1 MREGLQLLSAAPT
14 LPERLC
20 NLDRLLETM
29 QQRQLDGLVCL
40 LRPNV
45 YYLSSFMSTAF
56 PGSHETNSGATFIL
70 SRWDPDHPV
79 LCMADND
86 VAVFV
91 DRRTW
96 VEDIRPYASI
106 QLPYGVP
113 VEPGALG
120 RFIPEHAWDTAWGR
134 RSKGRY
140 EEDQMV
146 AIRGAIRDLG
156 LTGRRVGCDD
166 LRLASK
172 LAADGLEVV
181 DAYGTLHF
189 VRSVKTPG
197 EIEIMRHAT
206 EINQA
211 AISATIRAWAPGMTY
226 RELTRQYGREVIGR
240 DGFVQDPGGINVA
253 NPPYDDPAVHQYSGV
268 EDFVIQP
275 GTSLM
280 LDCHGT
286 WNQYC
291 WDGGKTWMVDSE
303 PTAEF
308 EHVGRAAAEA
318 VRVIERTARPGEPIS
333 ELYARGRQV
342 FERSGLPID
351 DRLLVYIHALGLDHV
366 DQELEVGRP
375 DWIAEQGMVLS
386 THVIV
391 RGDQQHRLFLEDVGV
406 LTPDGVDAFFSWNLE
421 PIAGRGEDS

>member
-1 MREGLQLLSAAPT
+1 MRDGMQLADAPA
-14 LPERLC
+14 LPQQLC

-29 QQRQLDGLVCL
+29 QKRQLDGLVCL

-56 PGSHETNSGATFIL
+56 PGSHETNSGATFII
-70 SRWDPDHPV
+70 SQSAPDHPI

-106 QLPYGVP
+106 QLPFGVA
-113 VEPGALG
+113 VEPTALS
-120 RFIPEHAWDTAWGR
+120 RFVPERAWDTGWGR

-140 EEDQMV
+140 EEDQLA

-156 LTGRRVGCDD
+156 LIGRRVGCDD
-166 LRLASK
+166 PRLGSRLAE
-172 LAADGLEVV
+172 DGLDVV
-181 DAYGTLHF
+181 DAYGTMHF

-197 EIEIMRHAT
+197 EIQVMRHAT
-206 EINQA
+206 RINQA
-211 AISATIRAWAPGMTY
+211 AIGATVQAWETGMTY
-226 RELTRQYGREVIGR
+226 REFTRQYGREVISR
-240 DGFVQDPGGINVA
+240 DGFVQDPGGVNVA
-253 NPPYDDPAVHQYSGV
+253 NPPYSDPAVHQYSGV
-268 EDFVIQP
+268 EDFVIQR

-291 WDGGKTWMVDSE
+291 WDGGKTWFVDSE
-303 PTAEF
+303 PTYEF
-308 EHVGRAAAEA
+308 GHVAHAAAEA
-318 VRVIERTARPGEPIS
+318 VREIESTARPGVRIS
-333 ELYARGRQV
+333 ELYERGRHV
-342 FERSGLPID
+342 FERSGVAND
-351 DRLLVYIHALGLDHV
+351 DTLLVYIHALGLDHV
-366 DQELEVGRP
+366 DQELDVGRP
-375 DWIAEQGMVLS
+375 EWVVEQGMVVS

-391 RGDQQHRLFLEDVGV
+391 RGDEQHRLFLEDVGV
-406 LTPDGVDAFFSWNLE
+406 LTPDGVDAFFDWDLE
-421 PIAGRGEDS
+421 PLTGRGEST